1 MNNKQIARDIIIK
14 IALASQR
21 ELQALAVQISG
32 ANFDRFMETKLL
44 QAIELKEKYFTSDE
58 AVSVMAV
65 YSNVDLD

>member
-44 QAIELKEKYFTSDE
+44 QAIELKEKYFTGDE